1 MLQPAAQA
9 RGGAAGLASDVRQVA
24 WSVRRLPA
32 VVESFTSE
40 VAAVANGGAVTVTV
54 RDSKLKVLGTFSSL
68 TDLGVFLKDLPAG
81 TYPNVVRTGSVSQV
95 VRFEKLHASPL
106 VSVVGGRL
114 TVAAP
119 VGSGLNS
126 VVQTAL
132 LLVPN
137 VNNGPLPPVLVQGRA
152 VGYGLPSSFSAGRV
166 YVRLMFADG
175 SGSDWA
181 IVTV

>member
-1 MLQPAAQA
+1 M
-9 RGGAAGLASDVRQVA
+9 
-24 WSVRRLPA
+24 
-32 VVESFTSE
+32 
-40 VAAVANGGAVTVTV
+40 
-54 RDSKLKVLGTFSSL
+54 
-68 TDLGVFLKDLPAG
+68 FLMGLPAG
-81 TYPNVVRTGSVSQV
+81 TYPNVVRTGLVSQV
-95 VRFEKLHASPL
+95 VRFVKLHASPL

-119 VGSGLNS
+119 VGSAVNS

-137 VNNGPLPPVLVQGRA
+137 VNDGPLPPVLVQGRA

-175 SGSDWA
+175 SESEWA
-181 IVTV
+181 VVAV